1 MIFDLNFLDI
11 VFIIIV
17 LLSVILGIV
26 RGFMKEL
33 FSMIFL
39 TIAIILSIVFYT
51 EAGDM
56 LIGILKER
64 SIANF
69 VGFISIFAIVL
80 IIGSI
85 ITYSLKKMII
95 IGPLRSIDRILGM
108 VFGLFRGILIVSIL
122 LFGLVA
128 FSVKDEVI
136 EESKFAPFILQTI
149 NIVLD
154 FLPANVKNVI

>member
-1 MIFDLNFLDI
+1 MIFDMNFLDI
-11 VFIIIV
+11 IFLIIV
-17 LLSVILGIV
+17 SLSVILGIV

-39 TIAIILSIVFYT
+39 VIAVILSIVFYT
-51 EAGDM
+51 EAGDI
-56 LIGILKER
+56 LIGVLKER

-69 VGFISIFAIVL
+69 VGFICVFAIIL
-80 IIGSI
+80 IVGSI

-108 VFGLFRGILIVSIL
+108 VFGVFRGILIVSIL

-128 FSVKDEVI
+128 FSVKDKII
-136 EESKFAPFILQTI
+136 EESKFAPFILKTMDL
-149 NIVLD
+149 VLD
-154 FLPANVKNVI
+154 FIPGNVKNVI

>member
-1 MIFDLNFLDI
+1 MIFDLSFLDL
-11 VFIIIV
+11 VFILIV

-39 TIAIILSIVFYT
+39 VLSVILSIVFYT
-51 EAGDM
+51 EAGEIF
-56 LIGILKER
+56 IGMFKDR

-69 VGFISIFAIVL
+69 MGFISIFAVVL

-95 IGPLRSIDRILGM
+95 IGPLRSVDRILGM

-136 EESKFAPFILQTI
+136 EKSKFAPFLLKTI
-149 NIVLD
+149 NVVLD
-154 FLPANVKNVI
+154 FIPADVKNII